1 MKKNSILFSG
11 LVVIFI
17 FSTLALQAEKLVSY
31 KTHFKFYSHT
41 SVEDIEANNYAA
53 VGTIDPESGVVV
65 FSVPMQG
72 FEFEKALMQKHFNSG
87 NFLNTKK
94 FPKAKLKAQITNL
107 NEIDFT
113 KDGIYPAMV
122 EGDLTIKGVSQKI
135 KEKGTVTVKGNQV
148 TVDSKFNL
156 TLVDYGISFVK
167 GKPSTNVA
175 KTVEVTV
182 KAEY

>member
-1 MKKNSILFSG
+1 M
-11 LVVIFI
+11 FI
-17 FSTLALQAEKLVSY
+17 FSTAALEAEKLVST

-41 SVEDIEANNYAA
+41 AVEDIEANNYAA
-53 VGTIDPESGVVV
+53 LGTIDPESGAVI

-94 FPKAKLKAQITNL
+94 FPKAKLKGQITNL
-107 NEIDFT
+107 DEIDFKT
-113 KDGIYPAMV
+113 DGTYPAMV
-122 EGDLTIKGVSQKI
+122 EGDLNIKGVSQQI
-135 KEKGTVTVKGNQV
+135 KEKGTISVKGNQV
-148 TVDSKFNL
+148 TVDSKFNI
-156 TLVDYGISFVK
+156 TLADYKITFVK

-182 KAEY
+182 KAEF